1 MNRSGR
7 VPVINSSRRH
17 ERARGLS
24 ARVGA
29 LLVLPLVPGCYS
41 APRRASEVLA
51 DPPPKAE
58 SVTAIPARVDESVV
72 PAGYWKHDGPLTP
85 GEALAKG
92 RRVVVTEFDVEL
104 VDLQFQPALERQP
117 MFRLPIQVLP
127 LTSLVIPG
135 AALVVI
141 PATPLVVLPAA
152 ALQVIGL
159 GRKNTQMP
167 EEQQEA
173 LASELYAAFLKD
185 LRKRRL
191 EPVGDSELL
200 ASPAYRE
207 LRKKPFVKSSPL
219 MVFNPLGSDIGRVLH
234 TRTFAAPGLGVLQGT
249 TRSREAAQR
258 KILEETHADIALAVK
273 LRVGTFLRKP
283 ALEHRSTIRLTTLDG
298 STTLWASRS
307 LVSDVEAA
315 ETARFRPIVGRNEPI
330 EFDVFARELTAM
342 LPKFITLALEA
353 PSVRKA
359 D

>member
-1 MNRSGR
+1 
-7 VPVINSSRRH
+7 
-17 ERARGLS
+17 
-24 ARVGA
+24 
-29 LLVLPLVPGCYS
+29 VPGCYS

-117 MFRLPIQVLP
+117 MFKLMPNTVLP
-127 LTSLVIPG
+127 LTC
-135 AALVVI
+135 VVI
-141 PATPLVVLPAA
+141 PYAAFVVMPVAPLVMIPSG
-152 ALQVIGL
+152 ALQVIGV
-159 GRKNTQMP
+159 GRKNTQMT

-173 LASELYAAFLKD
+173 LASELYMAFVKD

-191 EPVGDSELL
+191 EPVRDSDLL

-219 MVFNPLGSDIGRVLH
+219 MVLNPIGSDIGRVLH

-249 TRSREAAQR
+249 TRSLEAAER

-298 STTLWASRS
+298 STTLRARRS

-315 ETARFRPIVGRNEPI
+315 EKASFRPIVGRNEPI
-330 EFDVFARELTAM
+330 EFEVFARELTAM

>member
-7 VPVINSSRRH
+7 VPVINPSRRR

-29 LLVLPLVPGCYS
+29 LLVLSLVPGCFS
-41 APRRASEVLA
+41 PPRRASEVLA
-51 DPPPKAE
+51 DPPPKAA
-58 SVTAIPARVDESVV
+58 SVNAVPARADESVV
-72 PAGYWKHDGPLTP
+72 PAGYWKREGPLEP
-85 GEALAKG
+85 GAALAKG

-117 MFRLPIQVLP
+117 MFKLMPNTALS
-127 LTSLVIPG
+127 LTSVVYPV
-135 AALVVI
+135 AAF
-141 PATPLVVLPAA
+141 VVLPVAPLVMIPSG
-152 ALQVIGL
+152 ALQVIGV

-173 LASELYAAFLKD
+173 LASELYAAFVKD
-185 LRKRRL
+185 LRNRRL
-191 EPVGDSELL
+191 EPVRDSDLL

-219 MVFNPLGSDIGRVLH
+219 MVLNPIGSDIGRVLH

-298 STTLWASRS
+298 STTLRARRS

-315 ETARFRPIVGRNEPI
+315 ERARFLPIAGRNEPI

-353 PSVRKA
+353 PSGT
-359 D
+359 